1 MSAPAGPAVEQPTH
15 FEFTSENLAEA
26 QKIIARY
33 PAGRQQ
39 SAVMPLLDIAQ
50 RQHGWLPEVAI
61 RHVATMLGM
70 PYIRAYEVATFYTM
84 YKLRPTGRW
93 FLQLCRTTPCWL
105 RGADELRRA
114 IRDRTGLDSAGMS
127 DDGEFSLLEVECLGA
142 CCNAPVL
149 QVNDDFYEDLDYE
162 SCVKLLDSL
171 RSGVQPPVR
180 PAIGRKYSEPVTG
193 RKTLLAQMG
202 EGD

>member
-15 FEFTSENLAEA
+15 FEFTPDNLAEA

-33 PAGRQQ
+33 PQGRQQ

-84 YKLRPTGRW
+84 YRLRPTGRW

-114 IRDRTGLDSAGMS
+114 IRDRTGLAAAGTSA
-127 DDGEFSLLEVECLGA
+127 DGEFTLLEVECLGA

-149 QVNDDFYEDLDYE
+149 QVNDDFYEDLDYD

-171 RSGVQPPVR
+171 AAGTQPPAR
-180 PAIGRKYSEPVTG
+180 PASGRRFSEPLAG
-193 RKTLLAQMG
+193 RRTLVSQIG
-202 EGD
+202 GGN